1 MCTHQICLFEK
12 TDYKAPESNEE
23 GAEGEGPGECGEVEA
38 IGDEGL
44 SDAVK
49 CLNITNDSSNC
60 VKCFFLMTNNIIY
73 NTQITR
79 ENPEYKEVSG
89 VYPANT

>member
-1 MCTHQICLFEK
+1 
-12 TDYKAPESNEE
+12 
-23 GAEGEGPGECGEVEA
+23 
-38 IGDEGL
+38 
-44 SDAVK
+44 
-49 CLNITNDSSNC
+49 
-60 VKCFFLMTNNIIY
+60 MTNNIIY